1 MKKPQSKIEENDLS
15 KTDFIYVV
23 SHELRSPLATVKN
36 AIEIL
41 FDGMAGEITD
51 TQKHLLEIANKNIN
65 RLNFIIE
72 DILDISRIDSGQIR
86 IEFAPVDIK
95 EVINDVVIMLERE
108 ANEKGISIE
117 KVLPEKIIKVNGDF
131 QRIIQI
137 LTNIIGNAIKF
148 TNKGSIT
155 ITATEEKEYV
165 KISVKDTGAG
175 IPPENIDKI
184 FDKFFQ
190 IRESTSL
197 SSKGVG
203 LGLTITKKLVTMHNG
218 KIEVESELN
227 KGSTFSVFLPVG

>member
-1 MKKPQSKIEENDLS
+1 MKKSQNKIEENDLS

-41 FDGMAGEITD
+41 SDGMAGEITD
-51 TQKHLLEIANKNIN
+51 TQKHLLGIANKNIN

-95 EVINDVVIMLERE
+95 EVISDVVISLERD
-108 ANEKGISIE
+108 ANEKGIDIIKS
-117 KVLPEKIIKVNGDF
+117 LPEKIIKVNGDF
-131 QRIIQI
+131 QRLIQI
-137 LTNIIGNAIKF
+137 FTNIVGNAIKF
-148 TNKGSIT
+148 TDKGSIT
-155 ITATEEKEYV
+155 IIITEEKEYIKV
-165 KISVKDTGAG
+165 SVKDTGAG
-175 IPPENIDKI
+175 IPPDNIDKI

-227 KGSTFSVFLPVG
+227 KGSTFNVFLPI